1 MDAMKKKTQALVNQ
15 QRIAQDYLTD
25 IEAELDSW
33 QASKESQSFNVLENV
48 EEEDQEECVQQLIL
62 IDCSISKLVLLVEKI
77 DLLVEKNDRLLNK
90 AVLKI

>member
-1 MDAMKKKTQALVNQ
+1 M
-15 QRIAQDYLTD
+15 
-25 IEAELDSW
+25 
-33 QASKESQSFNVLENV
+33 LENV
-48 EEEDQEECVQQLIL
+48 DEEDQEECVQQLIL